1 MAHILSVLLALA
13 PAQAQI
19 REHLKHVKEGQ
30 EYLPSQQSDQVVRNP
45 SLLELSTTIAEDKFS
60 TCTAPCGDDRS
71 LYDYSSED
79 IEKLRNVSFSH
90 ENYTGQVML
99 VVNLASFWGYT
110 PQYYS
115 LNALTEKYAD
125 QPFKILGFPCNQFL
139 RQEPG
144 ANASEIFAV
153 LKHVRPGD
161 DFVPNFEMFAKS
173 DVNGKNENPIYTFLK
188 SRCPSVRKEFQAPY
202 KLYYDPYHQ
211 DDIRWNFEKFLINKS
226 GHPVRRY
233 DESLDPMEIVPD
245 IDALLHDVDEEEKKN
260 WENEA
265 CKMYKCTLI
274 FGILVF
280 VKTI

>member
-19 REHLKHVKEGQ
+19 ATLKHVKEGQ
-30 EYLPSQQSDQVVRNP
+30 EYLAIQQREQEVRSP
-45 SLLELSTTIAEDKFS
+45 RFGDFSSPVPEDKFTRCS
-60 TCTAPCGDDRS
+60 SSSAGDDRS
-71 LYDYSSED
+71 FFDFSTED
-79 IEKLRNVSFSH
+79 IEKTRNVSFSH
-90 ENYTGQVML
+90 QNYTGHVSL

-188 SRCPSVRKEFQAPY
+188 SRCPSVRKEFQASY

-211 DDIRWNFEKFLINKS
+211 DDIRWNFEKFLIDER
-226 GHPVRRY
+226 GQPVRRY
-233 DESLDPMEIVPD
+233 DESLDPMDIVPD
-245 IDALLHDVDEEEKKN
+245 IDALLSTIQNGKK
-260 WENEA
+260 
-265 CKMYKCTLI
+265 
-274 FGILVF
+274 
-280 VKTI
+280 